1 MSLRSIQIFASTPI
15 PADLCTRQGQAD
27 SQDCSDGLDA
37 GLDRAAGRGRW
48 RALVPRARRLLGA
61 AAVGAVLTASLL
73 PHAALAGVSSLSKL
87 FVFGDSLSDSGN
99 GGVLTGGLFTP
110 SPPYAG
116 NRASNGPVAVEQL
129 WQLFNPGDTNFKP
142 SLQGGTNYAI
152 LGATSGKENN
162 LQYNSFVSTAF
173 NNRGNAVQLQS
184 FLSAA
189 PSFDPQTSLFVV
201 WLFPN
206 DVLYFRSSG
215 FGDSAGTYN
224 GTDGTATTAGAI
236 DELAVSNV
244 IGTVN
249 TLVSQGARH
258 FLVVNS
264 PDLGKIPASSSGAEA
279 SNMTQI
285 SQAFNSLLQTE
296 IATLAS
302 ANPLLDIE
310 LFKLDDAM
318 NDLINSPASHGISNV
333 TNACL
338 TSVIPATVCS
348 DPSQY
353 LFWDTFH
360 PTTVGHGLIAQQM
373 YNTVYQPAPTPG
385 PLPLLGSLAALGW
398 SRRLRRRQRQQGQP
412 VAGGGLAM
420 RQG

>member
-1 MSLRSIQIFASTPI
+1 MPICSSTPI
-15 PADLCTRQGQAD
+15 PADLCSQQGHAD

-37 GLDRAAGRGRW
+37 GLDRAAGSGRW
-48 RALVPRARRLLGA
+48 RALVPRARRLLEA

-99 GGVLTGGLFTP
+99 GGGLTGGLFTP

-142 SLQGGTNYAI
+142 SSQGGTNYAI

-162 LQYNSFVSTAF
+162 LQYNTLVSSIFV
-173 NNRGNAVQLQS
+173 NKGNALQLQS
-184 FLSAA
+184 FLAAA

-206 DVLYFRSSG
+206 DVLYYRSSG
-215 FGDSAGTYN
+215 RGDSAGTYN
-224 GTDGTATTAGAI
+224 GFDGTATTLQAI

-249 TLVSQGARH
+249 ALAGQGARH

-264 PDLGKIPASSSGAEA
+264 PDLGRIPAFLSGAEA
-279 SNMTQI
+279 ADMTQA
-285 SQAFNSLLQTE
+285 SQDFNSLLETE
-296 IATLAS
+296 LATFTV

-310 LFKLDDAM
+310 LFQLDDAM
-318 NDLINSPASHGISNV
+318 NDLVNSPASHGISNV

-353 LFWDTFH
+353 LYWDSFH

-398 SRRLRRRQRQQGQP
+398 SRRLRRRQRQQGQS

>member
-1 MSLRSIQIFASTPI
+1 MVFVPSTPI
-15 PADLCTRQGQAD
+15 PASEPAWQRN
-27 SQDCSDGLDA
+27 
-37 GLDRAAGRGRW
+37 LDREDCCALRDDRSGESAGRGRW
-48 RALVPRARRLLGA
+48 QRRFPGAKRLLRA
-61 AAVGAVLTASLL
+61 AAVGALLTASVL
-73 PHAALAGVSSLSKL
+73 PGAALAGVSSLSKL

-99 GGVLTGGLFTP
+99 AGVLTGGFFTP

-162 LQYNSFVSTAF
+162 LQYNSLVSSAF
-173 NNRGNAVQLQS
+173 TNKGNALQLQS
-184 FLSAA
+184 FLAAA

-201 WLFPN
+201 WVFPN

-215 FGDSAGTYN
+215 FGNSAGTYD
-224 GTDGTATTAGAI
+224 GTDGTAIAAQDI
-236 DELAVSNV
+236 DDLAVSNV

-249 TLVSQGARH
+249 TLAGQGARH

-264 PDLGKIPASSSGAEA
+264 PDLGQIPAFRSGAEA
-279 SNMTQI
+279 SNMTLL
-285 SQAFNSLLQTE
+285 SQNFNSLLDTE
-296 IATLAS
+296 IATLS
-302 ANPLLDIE
+302 STNPLLDIE
-310 LFKLDDAM
+310 LFQLDDAM
-318 NDLINSPASHGISNV
+318 NDLISSPASHGISNV
-333 TNACL
+333 SNACL
-338 TSVIPATVCS
+338 TSVIPAAVCS

-373 YNTVYQPAPTPG
+373 YNAVYQPAPTPG
-385 PLPLLGSLAALGW
+385 PVPLFGGLAALGW
-398 SRRLRRRQRQQGQP
+398 SRRLRRRLRR
-412 VAGGGLAM
+412 VEAVTS
-420 RQG
+420 

>member
-1 MSLRSIQIFASTPI
+1 
-15 PADLCTRQGQAD
+15 
-27 SQDCSDGLDA
+27 
-37 GLDRAAGRGRW
+37 
-48 RALVPRARRLLGA
+48 
-61 AAVGAVLTASLL
+61 VL
-73 PHAALAGVSSLSKL
+73 PGAALAGVSSLSKL

-99 GGVLTGGLFTP
+99 AGVLTGGFFTP

-129 WQLFNPGDTNFKP
+129 WQLFNPGDTSFKP
-142 SLQGGTNYAI
+142 SLQGGTNYSI

-162 LQYNSFVSTAF
+162 LQYNSLVSNAF
-173 NNRGNAVQLQS
+173 ANKGNALQLQS
-184 FLSAA
+184 FLTAA

-224 GTDGTATTAGAI
+224 GTDGSATTFQAI
-236 DELAVSNV
+236 DDLAVSNV

-249 TLVSQGARH
+249 TLASQGARH

-264 PDLGKIPASSSGAEA
+264 PDLGQIPAFSSGAEA
-279 SNMTQI
+279 TDMTQI
-285 SQAFNSLLQTE
+285 SQDFNSLLETE
-296 IATLAS
+296 IATLS
-302 ANPLLDIE
+302 STNSLLDIE
-310 LFKLDDAM
+310 LFQLDDAM
-318 NDLINSPASHGISNV
+318 NALISSPASYGISNV
-333 TNACL
+333 SNACL

-353 LFWDTFH
+353 LYWDTFH

-373 YNTVYQPAPTPG
+373 YSAVYELAPTPG
-385 PLPLLGSLAALGW
+385 PLPLLGSLTALGW
-398 SRRLRRRQRQQGQP
+398 SRRLRRRQRRVEP
-412 VAGGGLAM
+412 VATGALAL

>member
-1 MSLRSIQIFASTPI
+1 MVFHPAAPLPASQRARQRNLEPQDGRDRRDDRS
-15 PADLCTRQGQAD
+15 GQVAV
-27 SQDCSDGLDA
+27 S
-37 GLDRAAGRGRW
+37 GRW
-48 RALVPRARRLLGA
+48 HGLVLGARGLLRA
-61 AAVGAVLTASLL
+61 AAVGAALTASLL
-73 PHAALAGVSSLSKL
+73 PGAALAGVSTLSKL

-110 SPPYAG
+110 SPPYSG

-129 WQLFNPGDTNFKP
+129 WQLFNPGDTSFKP

-152 LGATSGKENN
+152 VGATSGKENN
-162 LQYNSFVSTAF
+162 LQYNPLVSSVFA
-173 NNRGNAVQLQS
+173 NKGNALQLQS
-184 FLSAA
+184 FVSAT
-189 PSFDPQTSLFVV
+189 PSFDPLTSLFVV

-215 FGDSAGTYN
+215 QGDSAGTYN
-224 GTDGTATTAGAI
+224 GSDGTATTLSAI

-249 TLVSQGARH
+249 TLASQGARH

-264 PDLGKIPASSSGAEA
+264 PDLGQIPAFRSGAEA
-279 SNMTQI
+279 AAMTQA
-285 SQAFNSLLQTE
+285 SQDFNNLLQTE
-296 IATLAS
+296 IATFS
-302 ANPLLDIE
+302 SSNPLLDID
-310 LFKLDDAM
+310 LFQLDDAM
-318 NDLINSPASHGISNV
+318 NDLISSPASHGLSNV
-333 TNACL
+333 SDACL
-338 TSVIPATVCS
+338 TSVIPASVCG

-373 YNTVYQPAPTPG
+373 YSAVYQPAPTPG
-385 PLPLLGSLAALGW
+385 PLPWLGSLAALGW
-398 SRRLRRRQRQQGQP
+398 SRRLRRRQRRVGP
-412 VAGGGLAM
+412 AASGGLAL